1 MKTICF
7 IFITLLFCFV
17 PALAET
23 GSNQNQIIQLKGTIG
38 KFKLRMEIS
47 VVNKMII
54 GWYDYPGKSTKL
66 RIDGVLQEDGSIL
79 LKEYNYRAEIT
90 GTFDGN
96 LKGSI
101 ISGVWRNPTQSKV
114 LLFKL
119 EMTQGDLYA
128 DYFGSST
135 KIQPGD
141 SAQVAKDRLMFR
153 PSKVKGFSKLALWV
167 TIGLLLILVLAIVF
181 LIRNKKKALEEQQK
195 KFDHTK
201 KEHYTNE
208 HVPPVNST
216 AKTAARIGYEF
227 EKVVV
232 DLFDPHY
239 FKIKYWTSDKISN
252 KRVSAE
258 SSQYPDLLL
267 QFNHKELKRP
277 IAVECKYR
285 SSLTS
290 DGFIFEE
297 RQLNNYR
304 EFEQDLNT
312 KVFVVIGI
320 AGSPSDPRD
329 LYVIPLSDIKTTH
342 VSLGQLKLW
351 YNKHEK
357 SQLFYDYNY
366 ETLKIWNKE
375 IDNSIK

>member
-1 MKTICF
+1 MKTICLVL
-7 IFITLLFCFV
+7 ITFLFCFA

-101 ISGVWRNPTQSKV
+101 ISGVWKNPTQSKV
-114 LLFKL
+114 LPFKL
-119 EMTQGDLYA
+119 DMTQGDLYA

-135 KIQPGD
+135 IMQQGD

-232 DLFDPHY
+232 DLFPKNY
-239 FKIKYWTSDKISN
+239 YKIKHWSSDKISN
-252 KRVSAE
+252 NRVSAD
-258 SSQYPDLLL
+258 SSQYPDLLIEL
-267 QFNHKELKRP
+267 NYKEVKESF
-277 IAVECKYR
+277 AVECKYR

-290 DGFIFEE
+290 DGFVFEE

-304 EFEQDLNT
+304 TFEKENKT
-312 KVFVVIGI
+312 NVFVAIGI

-342 VSLGQLKLW
+342 VPLSQLKLW
-351 YNKHEK
+351 YKKHEK
-357 SQLFYDYNY
+357 RQLYYDHQF
-366 ETLKIWNKE
+366 ETLTIWNKE
-375 IDNSIK
+375 MQVEN